1 MNSERISNGTGI
13 AEILENLIRGALE
26 ELNIKAENISLDHP
40 AELSHGDYSTNVAFV
55 LAKSIKANPAV
66 LAESIASKI
75 PKHEMVES
83 VTTSAGFINFHLAPK
98 FFQSEIGKILAQT
111 SEFGKS
117 NIHAGKKILVEHSSP
132 NLFKPFHV
140 GHVMNN
146 AIGESVARLAV
157 ASGARVTKMSYPSDV
172 SLGIGK
178 SVWALLEHGVAE
190 LENLKTLGEKLSFL
204 GQCYVEGTKAYD
216 ENPSIMRRVKEITEI
231 LYESTP
237 GVEYDAYTLGKDIT
251 LQYFLDITKRLGSE
265 FDDFIYESEAGIV
278 GKKLVLENL
287 GKIFEESE
295 SAVVYKGEKD
305 GLHTRV
311 FINAEGYPTYEAKD
325 IGLLWLKFE
334 RYNPDISIL
343 VTDREQARY
352 YEVVLAAAGKIE
364 KSWQEKTLHKTH
376 GRMSFRGKKMSSRLG
391 GVPTAADV
399 LETVLEEVREH
410 SELNGEEA
418 DAVAIGAL
426 KFTIL
431 KTMAGKDINFDPE
444 TSLSFE
450 GDSGPYLQY
459 TNARINSVLEKAL
472 EAGFVPKA
480 EKTVEDLPSDVE
492 KLVTRFPGVVEL
504 AITEWAPHHLAT
516 YLLGLARAFNSWY
529 GNTKLI
535 DPENKNTSYN
545 LALAKSV
552 GVVIQNGLE
561 LLGIKTPER
570 M

>member
-1 MNSERISNGTGI
+1 MEIKEIIISLVR
-13 AEILENLIRGALE
+13 EALE
-26 ELNIKAENISLDHP
+26 KLDINLEKITLDHP
-40 AELSHGDYSTNVAFV
+40 VEISHGDYSTNVAMI
-55 LAKSIKANPAV
+55 LAKVTKTNPVA
-66 LAESIASKI
+66 LAESIVEKMD
-75 PKHEMVES
+75 KHELVES
-83 VTTSAGFINFHLAPK
+83 VTTAAGFINFRLVPK

-111 SEFGKS
+111 SQFGKS
-117 NIHAGKKILVEHSSP
+117 EVHAGKHILVEHSSP

-146 AIGESVARLAV
+146 AIGESVARLAS

-178 SVWALLEHGVAE
+178 AVWALLEHGVSE
-190 LENLKTLGEKLSFL
+190 LKQLPTLSDRLAFL
-204 GQCYVEGTKAYD
+204 GTCYVEGTKAYD
-216 ENPSIMRRVKEITEI
+216 ENPSIVRRVKEITEMI
-231 LYESTP
+231 YEKTP
-237 GVEYDAYTLGKDIT
+237 GVEYDAYVAGKDIT
-251 LQYFLDITKRLGSE
+251 LQYFLDITARLGST
-265 FDDFIYESEAGIV
+265 FDDFVYESEAGDV
-278 GKKLVLENL
+278 GKKIVLQNL
-287 GKIFEESE
+287 GGIFEESE
-295 SAVVYKGEKD
+295 NAVIYKGEAD

-334 RYNPDISIL
+334 RYSPDISIL

-364 KSWQEKTLHKTH
+364 KAWQQKTLHKTH
-376 GRMSFRGKKMSSRLG
+376 GRMSFKGKKMSSRLG

-399 LETVLEEVREH
+399 LETVLTEVSDRSGEEVDLGRD
-410 SELNGEEA
+410 A

-431 KTMAGKDINFDPE
+431 RTMAGKDINFDPE

-459 TNARINSVLEKAL
+459 TNARINSVLEKASQVGL
-472 EAGFVPKA
+472 APKA
-480 EKTVEDLPSDVE
+480 ERVVEDLPSDVE
-492 KLVTRFPGVVEL
+492 KLVARFPEVVEL
-504 AITEWAPHHLAT
+504 AISEWAPHHVAT
-516 YLLGLARAFNSWY
+516 YLLQLARAFNSWY
-529 GNTKLI
+529 GNTKLV

-552 GVVIQNGLE
+552 GIVIQNGLQ
-561 LLGIKTPER
+561 LLGIKSPDR